1 MTKHTN
7 TKTYKRKNSK
17 KGKSRRNRTKG
28 GSCGCNNTVMTGGL
42 ANSPYYYEL
51 NTHNVDP
58 TAPSVIV
65 DSRLLPNVPFTKGGK
80 KRKQNKKIIK
90 LKGGTADLTKTF
102 STIAAPFFPASNFM
116 NPVVSNGTTA
126 GAITSNAI
134 LTGNANVTNPSPMI
148 NNIQSNDKHLV

>member
-1 MTKHTN
+1 MKYSK
-7 TKTYKRKNSK
+7 KTYKRKNSK
-17 KGKSRRNRTKG
+17 KGKSRRNRIKG

-65 DSRLLPNVPFTKGGK
+65 DSRLLPNVLFTKGGK
-80 KRKQNKKIIK
+80 KRKQSKKIIK
-90 LKGGTADLTKTF
+90 MKGGTNDLTKTF
-102 STIAAPFFPASNFM
+102 STLAVPFFPVSNYM
-116 NPVVSNGTTA
+116 NPIVSTGSTV